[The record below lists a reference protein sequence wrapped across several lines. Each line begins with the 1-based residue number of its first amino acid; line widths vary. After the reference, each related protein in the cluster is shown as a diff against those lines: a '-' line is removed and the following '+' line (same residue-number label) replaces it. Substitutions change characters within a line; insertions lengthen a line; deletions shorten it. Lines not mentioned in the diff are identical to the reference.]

1 MYSYQSADE
10 PPERTAR
17 PAAAGWAPPLS
28 AERVPATDPIWS
40 TTLDV
45 WLEAI
50 RRLERAPISP
60 LARAKLQDSRRICTE
75 LVHVLR
81 GEEPGEGR
89 ACERSL
95 LAVRALGCTQALSS
109 MFACPGGT
117 FIELMATAPWN
128 LLGKGDPPD
137 PRTLHGAGSA
147 LVGEAVRWSRLR
159 GCGGRVA
166 LQAENPRTLRF
177 YERIGFRRMAPEDG
191 PLTLVPPG
199 ESGWSPEILRVAQ
212 GCPGPDEERA
222 PWLVLDPVPAVG
234 RLRTA
239 AWPASSAA

>member
-1 MYSYQSADE
+1 VYSYRSADE
-10 PPERTAR
+10 PPERIAR
-17 PAAAGWAPPLS
+17 PEARRAFSLS
-28 AERVPATDPIWS
+28 AERVSISDPTWC
-40 TTLDV
+40 TTLDA
-45 WLEAI
+45 WLDVI
-50 RRLERAPISP
+50 HRLERAPISP
-60 LARAKLQDSRRICTE
+60 VTKAKLQDSRRICTE

-81 GEEPGEGR
+81 GTEHGEGR
-89 ACERSL
+89 VRERSL

-128 LLGKGDPPD
+128 LLGRDDPPD

-147 LVGEAVRWSRLR
+147 LVGEAVRWSQLR

-177 YERIGFRRMAPEDG
+177 YERIGFRRMAPGDE
-191 PLTLVPPG
+191 PLALVPRG

-222 PWLVLDPVPAVG
+222 PWLVLDPVHAVS
-234 RLRTA
+234 RMHDA
-239 AWPASSAA
+239 AWSASSAA